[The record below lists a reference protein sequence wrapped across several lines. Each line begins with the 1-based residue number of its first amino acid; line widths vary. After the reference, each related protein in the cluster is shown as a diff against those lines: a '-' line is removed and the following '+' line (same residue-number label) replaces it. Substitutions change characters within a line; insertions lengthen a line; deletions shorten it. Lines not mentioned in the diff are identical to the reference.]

1 MNILAATIRQSM
13 EQVDVGNNRHRNQ
26 PMVAIHMSV
35 KDGDP
40 KALVNMDIAG
50 ADIKYMSWI
59 GTTGIEGMQQVDQ
72 HLAAAAVDSAATE
85 VEFDAINDA
94 THSDY
99 NLFVLTPDTEANWYE
114 ALRDSD
120 NLTGALLTGE
130 LSEYKVDAVAKLTE
144 ALGFEN
150 IFYTQGKACV
160 RIERVLNN
168 LAGAGA

>member
-13 EQVDVGNNRHRNQ
+13 EQVDVGNDRPKDQ
-26 PMVAIHMSV
+26 PMVAIHMSA

-50 ADIKYMSWI
+50 ADITYMSWT
-59 GTTGIEGMQQVDQ
+59 GTTGIEGMQQDKALATAVDT
-72 HLAAAAVDSAATE
+72 AAVTVA
-85 VEFDAINDA
+85 EFDAVNNA

-114 ALRDSD
+114 SLRDSD

-130 LSEYKVDAVAKLTE
+130 LSEYQVDAVAKLTE

-150 IFYTQGKACV
+150 IFYNQGKACV

-168 LAGAGA
+168 RVVSGAR